1 MAPAICG
8 DHRILMTFDLTT
20 LINPLWPPVMKAYK
34 ELSLEIGRSK
44 LLRQAGPGGTE
55 ASHAGKMRA
64 SSGTGRRR
72 AGTHRS
78 WMDAVSGR
86 DFLSE

>member
-1 MAPAICG
+1 
-8 DHRILMTFDLTT
+8 
-20 LINPLWPPVMKAYK
+20 MKAYK

-44 LLRQAGPGGTE
+44 LLRQAGAGGTE

-64 SSGTGRRR
+64 SSGSGRR
-72 AGTHRS
+72 AGAHRS